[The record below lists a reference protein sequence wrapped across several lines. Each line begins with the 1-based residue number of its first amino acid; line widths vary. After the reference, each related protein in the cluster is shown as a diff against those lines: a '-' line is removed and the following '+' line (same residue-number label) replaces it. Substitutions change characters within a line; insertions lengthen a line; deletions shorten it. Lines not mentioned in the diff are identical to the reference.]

1 MSKSMR
7 GINFAEK
14 FKASCLYKELY
25 LNHRDELFLAVR
37 NDYLN
42 IYYNNIS
49 IAKVSF
55 TQSGQI
61 RCEINEYY
69 FTGISNSPTVTLCS
83 EKEIAERLIA
93 QYETIKCNSEKKT
106 NEEKKSQAQ
115 LFIKNNRNRL
125 SEWYCTDVEW
135 CRTRDD
141 EHRDF
146 NARFDIVAIS
156 KKAPHR
162 IAIIELKY
170 GREAVSGS
178 SGLMKHITD
187 FYKFGKYGYYEQ
199 FKLETWSILMN
210 LRDLDP
216 DYPQELEQVQIEQM
230 ASRPEFYV
238 ITLDNNAYGRQ
249 CTPKQTV
256 GGYLFNDPSRWNSP
270 RVSSNTIE
278 SKFGDVTNP
287 DNDKVYARFLFSPAT
302 IDDLRDMHEI
312 DIIEDAIYQLP
323 SKRIECNSPS
333 CMGLAIERKHISN
346 YREKEKCRQLALLQ
360 QGSDVFYGAHGG
372 GTFNNRTWDFC
383 IKNDES
389 QKNLYHGIVNECLDY
404 FSNENIVFWGSEGIP
419 NHILSSQV
427 ACLNHLFA
435 IRQDKDIVLKLVKML
450 IGEDAIDVEPMKCDS
465 SLSYISFEVTS
476 SRDYLNEKYVKRGAN
491 CTSVDAAIVA
501 ILNGGT
507 KMLIPIEW
515 KYTEGNEY
523 NIDKSG
529 TEGSG
534 KERLRRYSQLIDSS
548 GQLVTIP
555 SGYLHTIYFVEPFYQ
570 LMRQTLWAEQVIAHK
585 EQELIKADD
594 FIHVHVIPKE
604 NAQLLYRNYKY
615 SEKGLEDTWRSQIA
629 NQNKYKW
636 VTPEEIA
643 RVISLSGKYSGIVKY
658 LCARYG
664 YNIDNSQD
672 RTAGCSAAVG

>member
-1 MSKSMR
+1 MSKNMR

-14 FKASCLYKELY
+14 FKASCLYRELY
-25 LNHRDELFLAVR
+25 LNHKDELFLAVR

-69 FTGISNSPTVTLCS
+69 LTGISNSPTVTLCS

-93 QYETIKCNSEKKT
+93 QYETIKHNSEKKT
-106 NEEKKSQAQ
+106 NEEKKSQSQ
-115 LFIKNNRNRL
+115 LFIKNNRNRQ

-135 CRTRDD
+135 CRSRDE

-199 FKLETWSILMN
+199 FKLETWSILNN

-216 DYPQELEQVQIEQM
+216 DYPQELDQLRIEQI

-238 ITLDNNAYGRQ
+238 ITLDNNAYGHQ

-270 RVSSNTIE
+270 RISSNTIE

-302 IDDLRDMHEI
+302 IDDLRRMNEI

-323 SKRIECNSPS
+323 SKRIEGEVSDSVGSPV
-333 CMGLAIERKHISN
+333 ERRHVTN
-346 YREKEKCRQLALLQ
+346 YRGKEKCRQLALLQ

-372 GTFNNRTWDFC
+372 GTFNNHTWDFC

-389 QKNLYHGIVNECLDY
+389 QKNLYHGIVNDCLDY
-404 FSNENIVFWGSEGIP
+404 FRSENIVFWGSEGIP

-435 IRQDKDIVLKLVKML
+435 IRQDKDMVLKLAKML
-450 IGEDAIDVEPMKCDS
+450 IGEDAIDVEPMKCDRT
-465 SLSYISFEVTS
+465 LTYISFEVTS

-501 ILNGGT
+501 IMKDGT
-507 KMLIPIEW
+507 KMLVPIEW

-523 NIDKSG
+523 NTDKSG
-529 TEGSG
+529 KEGSG

-548 GQLVTIP
+548 CQLLSIP
-555 SGYLHTIYFVEPFYQ
+555 NGYLNSIYFVEPFYQ

-585 EQELIKADD
+585 ETELIKADD

-604 NAQLLYRNYKY
+604 NTQLLYRKYRY
-615 SEKGLEDTWRSQIA
+615 SEKGLEDTWRSQIID
-629 NQNKYKW
+629 QNKYKW
-636 VTPEEIA
+636 VNPEDIT
-643 RVISLSGKYSGIVKY
+643 RVIRLSGKYIELVKY
-658 LCARYG
+658 LTIRYG
-664 YNIDNSQD
+664 YNFDNSQ
-672 RTAGCSAAVG
+672 G

>member
-1 MSKSMR
+1 MR
-7 GINFAEK
+7 GVNFAEK
-14 FKASCLYKELY
+14 FKASCLYRELY
-25 LNHRDELFLAVR
+25 LNHRDELFLTVR

-42 IYYNNIS
+42 IYYNNVS

-83 EKEIAERLIA
+83 EKEITERIIT
-93 QYETIKCNSEKKT
+93 QYETIKRNSEKKT
-106 NEEKKSQAQ
+106 NEKKKSQAQ
-115 LFIKNNRNRL
+115 LFIKNNRNKH
-125 SEWYCTDVEW
+125 SAWYCTDVEW
-135 CRTRDD
+135 CRSRDD

-146 NARFDIVAIS
+146 SARFDIVAIS

-170 GREAVSGS
+170 GRDSVGGS

-187 FYKFGKYGYYEQ
+187 FYKFGRYGYYDD
-199 FKLETWSILMN
+199 FKLETWSILKN

-216 DYPQELEQVQIEQM
+216 DYPKELEQVLLNQI
-230 ASRPEFYV
+230 ASRPEFYI
-238 ITLDNNAYGRQ
+238 ITLDNNAYGHQ

-278 SKFGDVTNP
+278 SKFGDVTSP
-287 DNDKVYARFLFSPAT
+287 DNDNVHASFLFSPAT
-302 IDDLRDMHEI
+302 IEDLRRMNEI
-312 DIIEDAIYQLP
+312 DIVEDAIYQLP
-323 SKRIECNSPS
+323 SKRIEGEVSDSVGSPV
-333 CMGLAIERKHISN
+333 ERRHVTN
-346 YREKEKCRQLALLQ
+346 YRGKEKCRQLALLQ

-372 GTFNNRTWDFC
+372 GTFNNHTWDFC
-383 IKNDES
+383 IKDDES
-389 QKNLYHGIVNECLDY
+389 QKNLYHGIVNDCLDY
-404 FSNENIVFWGSEGIP
+404 FRNENIVFWGSEGIP

-435 IRQDKDIVLKLVKML
+435 IRQDKEMVLKLAKML
-450 IGEDAIDVEPMKCDS
+450 IGEDTIDVEPMKCDRT
-465 SLSYISFEVTS
+465 LTYISFEVTS
-476 SRDYLNEKYVKRGAN
+476 SSDYLNEKYVKRGAN

-501 ILNGGT
+501 IMKDGAR
-507 KMLIPIEW
+507 MLIPIEW

-534 KERLRRYSQLIDSS
+534 KEPLRRYSQLIDSS
-548 GQLVTIP
+548 SQLVTIP
-555 SGYLHTIYFVEPFYQ
+555 NGYLHTTYFVEPFYQ
-570 LMRQTLWAEQVIAHK
+570 LIRQTLWAEQVIAHK

-604 NAQLLYRNYKY
+604 NAQILYRKYKY
-615 SEKGLEDTWRSQIA
+615 AERGLEDTWRSLISDQS
-629 NQNKYKW
+629 KYKW
-636 VTPEEIA
+636 VTPEEITH
-643 RVISLSGKYSGIVKY
+643 IINQSGKYTELVEY
-658 LCARYG
+658 LSIRYG
-664 YNIDNSQD
+664 YH
-672 RTAGCSAAVG
+672 R